1 MENRQLLTEEEGY
14 QMLARFGIP
23 VPVYEVVTTADAAA
37 EAAGRIGYPVVMKV
51 VSPQVVHK
59 SDVGGV
65 IAHIMTG
72 QGVREAFEQIMQNI
86 AVQRPDADVKRII
99 IESELP
105 RGLELFIGGKTDPAF
120 GRVLSFGLGGTAIEI
135 FRDFSLRVIPA
146 EKEEL
151 AAMVREIKGY
161 PLIAGYR
168 GSRPLDE
175 EALIRCL
182 EGAVALFDH
191 GQGIDEFDINPL
203 ILYERGACAVD
214 ARIYRSAAPGKR
226 PRERQEFDLSL
237 LSPESIA
244 VIGASA
250 DPGKIGYAVF
260 RNLLTFPGRLYPVNP
275 SHDIVQGKKS
285 YASVLEIPEPVDMAV
300 IAVPAR
306 IVPGIL
312 EELGARG
319 TRLAVIISSG
329 FRETGAH
336 GEELEQKILEHARTY
351 GIRVIGPNCLGVV
364 LPHLMI
370 NTTFDPTAPR
380 KGHIAFIS
388 QSGAIITTIIDW
400 SVPEEIGFSAV
411 ISVGNQLDLDFIDFL
426 RFAAVN
432 TETRAIILYIEE
444 IRDGPAFLD
453 TVREISREKPVIV
466 LKSGSSTI
474 GKRAAASHTGSLAGD
489 FEVYRAAFFQAG
501 AIPVYSLREA
511 FDVAELMV
519 SQGYPEGSRAIV
531 ITTAGGFAVLASDYA
546 ERFGVTLPSLPPR
559 LLEALDSFL
568 PSIWNRGN
576 PLDIIGDGG
585 AERYARVLD
594 TMVPFQEVWDI
605 AVIIAVPSAVLD
617 PTLLAQEIARFSRNT
632 RKMVIGCLLGGDT
645 MKGGMRVL
653 RHNQIPNYN
662 DIESAFRAIGRSI
675 AASGHRKPP
684 RNHDAGQSGGPP
696 DSGSNRTVQS
706 L

>member
-1 MENRQLLTEEEGY
+1 MEKRQLLTEDEGY
-14 QMLARFGIP
+14 RLLAGFGIP

-37 EAAGRIGYPVVMKV
+37 VTAARIGFPVVMKV

-65 IAHIMTG
+65 ITHITTEE
-72 QGVREAFEQIMQNI
+72 GVREAFERIRENI
-86 AVQRPDADVKRII
+86 TAQLPGAEVEGII

-105 RGLELFIGGKTDPAF
+105 SGLELFIGGKTDPAF
-120 GRVLSFGLGGTAIEI
+120 GRVLSFGLGGTGIEI
-135 FRDFSLRVIPA
+135 FRDFALRVLPA
-146 EKEEL
+146 GKDEL
-151 AAMVREIKGY
+151 AAMVREIRGY

-168 GSRPLDE
+168 DSPPLDE
-175 EALIRCL
+175 EVLVRCL
-182 EGAVALFDH
+182 EGAVALFEDD
-191 GQGIDEFDINPL
+191 QGIDEFDINPL
-203 ILYERGACAVD
+203 ILYETGACAVD
-214 ARIYRSAAPGKR
+214 ARIYRSSSPGKR
-226 PRERQEFDLSL
+226 PRERTEFDSSL

-275 SHDIVQGKKS
+275 AHDLVQGKK
-285 YASVLEIPEPVDMAV
+285 AFGSVSEIPEPVDLAV

-312 EELGARG
+312 KELGARG
-319 TRLAVIISSG
+319 TRLAIIISSG
-329 FRETGAH
+329 FRETGAQ
-336 GEELEQKILEHARTY
+336 GEELEHEILEHARTY

-426 RFAAVN
+426 RFAAED

-453 TVREISREKPVIV
+453 TVREISRKKPVIV
-466 LKSGSSTI
+466 LKSGSSAI

-501 AIPVYSLREA
+501 AIPVYSIREA

-519 SQGYPEGSRAIV
+519 SQGYPEGSRAVV

-546 ERFGVTLPSLPPR
+546 ERFGVDLPPLPPR
-559 LLEALDSFL
+559 LLEVLDSFL
-568 PSIWNRGN
+568 PPIWNRGN
-576 PLDIIGDGG
+576 PMDIIGDGDT
-585 AERYARVLD
+585 ERYARVLD
-594 TMVPFQEVWDI
+594 TIVLFQDAWDI

-617 PTLLAQEIARFSRNT
+617 PTLLAQEIARFSKNT

-653 RHNQIPNYN
+653 RHHQIPNYE
-662 DIESAFRAIGRSI
+662 DIESAFRAIGRSL
-675 AASGHRKPP
+675 AASGHRRPS
-684 RNHDAGQSGGPP
+684 RNP
-696 DSGSNRTVQS
+696 DS
-706 L
+706 